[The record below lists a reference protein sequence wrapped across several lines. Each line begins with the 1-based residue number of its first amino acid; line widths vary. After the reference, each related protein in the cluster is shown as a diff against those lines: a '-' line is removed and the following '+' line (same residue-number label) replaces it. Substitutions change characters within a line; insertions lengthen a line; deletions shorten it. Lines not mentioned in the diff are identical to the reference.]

1 MSHRNCTTL
10 KITNMHIKQEK
21 ALLLLQ
27 YMEDEL
33 RSQIIYI
40 KNNIDKHKQ
49 NVKGMPQNVQL
60 K

>member
-1 MSHRNCTTL
+1 MQ
-10 KITNMHIKQEK
+10 IKQEK

-40 KNNIDKHKQ
+40 KNNIDKQKQ

>member
-10 KITNMHIKQEK
+10 QITNMQIKQEK

>member
-1 MSHRNCTTL
+1 
-10 KITNMHIKQEK
+10 MHIKQEK